1 MVRVERG
8 RGVDGSVPSA
18 AELDRLQE
26 LSARVTTNVGQVLR
40 GKPELV
46 GLAVGCLLAE
56 GHLLIEDVPGVGK
69 TVLAKALAASW
80 DAEHSRIQ
88 CTPDLLPADIT
99 GTSVYHQGSG
109 RFEFRP
115 GPVFAGVV
123 LVDEINRASPKTQSA
138 LLEVMEE
145 RRVSVDGKP
154 RPVPRPFLVIATQ
167 NPVEY
172 AGTYPLP
179 EAQLDRFMVKT
190 SVGYPP
196 HAEEMDVLSLRT
208 GARREQAPG
217 AVASVAELQAAIE
230 LVRRVHLSAA
240 VRDYVVRL
248 VAATR
253 RLPQLTLGGSPRAS
267 VALAQAAQARAA
279 GAGRP
284 YVTADDVKAL
294 AAPVLAHRLLLATQ
308 AELAGATAPGLVA
321 KVLAATPVPD
331 ERVGV

>member
-1 MVRVERG
+1 
-8 RGVDGSVPSA
+8 VDGSAPSV

-26 LSARVTTNVGQVLR
+26 LVVRVTANVGQVLR
-40 GKPELV
+40 GKNDLV
-46 GLAVGCLLAE
+46 ELAVSCLLAE

-99 GTSVYHQGSG
+99 GTSMYHQGTG

-138 LLEVMEE
+138 LLEVMAE
-145 RRVSVDGKP
+145 RRVSVDGRP

-167 NPVEY
+167 NPIEY

-179 EAQLDRFMVKT
+179 EAQLDRFMIKT
-190 SVGYPP
+190 SIGYPP
-196 HAEEMDVLSLRT
+196 HAEEMNVLTLRT
-208 GARREQAPG
+208 GVRREQTPG
-217 AVASVAELQAAIE
+217 AVSSVAELQAAIE
-230 LVRRVHLSAA
+230 VVQRVHLSAA
-240 VRDYVVRL
+240 VRDYIVRV

-253 RLPQLTLGGSPRAS
+253 RLPQVTLGCSPRAS
-267 VALAQAAQARAA
+267 VALAQASQARAA
-279 GAGRP
+279 FAGRP

-294 AAPVLAHRLLLATQ
+294 ASPVLAHRMLLATQ
-308 AELAGATAPGLVA
+308 AELEGATTAGVVTS
-321 KVLAATPVPD
+321 VLSDTAVPD
-331 ERVGV
+331 ERVPV

>member
-1 MVRVERG
+1 
-8 RGVDGSVPSA
+8 VDGSVPSA

-26 LSARVTTNVGQVLR
+26 LAARVAANVGQVLR
-40 GKPELV
+40 GKRELV
-46 GLAVGCLLAE
+46 ELAVACLLAE

-80 DAEHSRIQ
+80 GADYSRIQ

-145 RRVSVDGKP
+145 RRVSVDGRP
-154 RPVPRPFLVIATQ
+154 RAVPRPFLVIATQ

-196 HAEEMDVLSLRT
+196 HAEEMDVLALRT
-208 GARREQAPG
+208 GRRREQAPG
-217 AVASVAELQAAIE
+217 AVASVGELQAAIE
-230 LVRRVHLSAA
+230 LVARVYLSAA
-240 VRDYVVRL
+240 VRDYIVRV

-253 RLPQLTLGGSPRAS
+253 GLPQVTLGCSPRAS
-267 VALAQAAQARAA
+267 VALAQAGQARAA
-279 GAGRP
+279 VAGRP

-294 AAPVLAHRLLLATQ
+294 AGPVLGHRMQLATQ
-308 AELAGATAPGLVA
+308 AELEGVTAAALVASVLRATA
-321 KVLAATPVPD
+321 VPD
-331 ERVGV
+331 ERVPV